1 MFRVKADK
9 SFHDFF
15 LSFDDFFLF
24 HDIPN
29 ISPPYYVLHTMSYL
43 TYDLHTMSLF
53 SFCLGGREADGRASD
68 AGTWRQRWRS
78 VADEG
83 DGSDAEEDACHAA
96 LPGPPPTARKG
107 RDTIH
112 AQQVEC
118 LCTYTPTDR
127 HTHIPHTLVTG

>member
-43 TYDLHTMSLF
+43 TYDLHTMSYIL
-53 SFCLGGREADGRASD
+53 CLIFP
-68 AGTWRQRWRS
+68 S
-78 VADEG
+78 V
-83 DGSDAEEDACHAA
+83 
-96 LPGPPPTARKG
+96 
-107 RDTIH
+107 
-112 AQQVEC
+112 
-118 LCTYTPTDR
+118 
-127 HTHIPHTLVTG
+127 